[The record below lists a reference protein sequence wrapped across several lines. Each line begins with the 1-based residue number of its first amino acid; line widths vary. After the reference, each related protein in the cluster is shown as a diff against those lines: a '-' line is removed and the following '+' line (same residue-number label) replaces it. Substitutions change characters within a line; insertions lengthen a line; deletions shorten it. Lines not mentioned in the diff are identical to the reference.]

1 MAEAISALNSNSA
14 VVYTPT
20 VPNATY
26 RTQTAQ
32 DSVVLSVTA
41 QAKLLERRGLSV
53 GEIAYEL
60 GISTSTVQND
70 LGLALAAATQTKAA
84 TA

>member
-1 MAEAISALNSNSA
+1 MAEAISAVNSNSA
-14 VVYTPT
+14 VAYTPT
-20 VPNATY
+20 VPNTTY

-41 QAKLLERRGLSV
+41 QAQLLERRGLSV

-60 GISTSTVQND
+60 GVSTSTVQND
-70 LGLALAAATQTKAA
+70 LGLALTATSQTRAA

>member
-1 MAEAISALNSNSA
+1 MAEALSAVNSNSA
-14 VVYTPT
+14 VVYAPT
-20 VPNATY
+20 VPITTY
-26 RTQTAQ
+26 KTQTAQ

-60 GISTSTVQND
+60 GVSTSTVQND
-70 LGLALAAATQTKAA
+70 LGLALTFTNQTKAA